1 MDTTPHHSPT
11 AGDLV
16 PKSTALS
23 LSDFQALGDFAPA
36 GLRATELAL
45 ERAERS
51 ASQGRVPIAGAAVA
65 MAEDGT
71 LTIVTVGN
79 NGRIPA
85 PDDAGPGY
93 PTDHGETAAIRAV
106 GDVTAVD
113 WHRVVFATTLSPCI
127 MCTRTLI
134 HLYHLGLTRF
144 VVAESRSFSGHQDML
159 AALPGV
165 VVVELT
171 NAGAV
176 SMMGRFA
183 RTWPWDWTADIGEI
197 PPADLGW
204 VSRLGADRAA
214 QTRLLDEVAST
225 DGTGATAGV
234 VDSTGA
240 IVARSSDQR
249 HRHGNNP
256 TMSAPMIAMGLA
268 GSTVNLRECVLVL
281 AGGEANQ
288 SLTVKAFGES
298 SLGAC
303 ELFRP
308 AALLTDQAVDPALA
322 EALDRAGV
330 LILTTG

>member
-23 LSDFQALGDFAPA
+23 LSDFHALGDFAPA

-71 LTIVTVGN
+71 LHIVTVGN

-85 PDDAGPGY
+85 PDDPGPGY

-106 GDVTAVD
+106 ADVRAVD
-113 WHRVVFATTLSPCI
+113 WRRVVFTTTLSPCI

-144 VVAESRSFSGHQDML
+144 VVAESKSFTGHQEML
-159 AALPGV
+159 AALPGA

-171 NAGAV
+171 NPGAV

-183 RTWPWDWTADIGEI
+183 RTWPWDWSADIGEI
-197 PPADLGW
+197 PPADLDW
-204 VSRLGADRAA
+204 VSRLASDRESQA
-214 QTRLLDEVAST
+214 RLLHEVAST
-225 DGTGATAGV
+225 AGAGAPAGV
-234 VDSTGA
+234 VDRTGA

-249 HRHGNNP
+249 HQHGNNP

-268 GSTVNLRECVLVL
+268 GSAVNLRGCVLVL
-281 AGGEANQ
+281 AGGKANQ
-288 SLTVKAFGES
+288 NLTVEAFGDS

-308 AALLTDQAVDPALA
+308 AGLSTDQAVDPALSA
-322 EALDRAGV
+322 ALGRAGV
-330 LILTTG
+330 VIMSTA